1 MRSRISARPVV
12 PKPAVFCDRSC
23 LVAKRLPTLVSSGSD
38 GIGAVKPHIVPNPRQ
53 NAAGQFNE

>member
-23 LVAKRLPTLVSSGSD
+23 LVAKGLVIFMGCL
-38 GIGAVKPHIVPNPRQ
+38 GERREAVKVRGRALRQ
-53 NAAGQFNE
+53 FI